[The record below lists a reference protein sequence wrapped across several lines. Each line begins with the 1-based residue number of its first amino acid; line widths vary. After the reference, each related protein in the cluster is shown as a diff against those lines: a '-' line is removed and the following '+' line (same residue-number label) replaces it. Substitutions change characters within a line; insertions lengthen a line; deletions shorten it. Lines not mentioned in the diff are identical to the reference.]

1 MQIDFGSS
9 QPLVS
14 LKIKTVAS
22 LIRETWAITPT
33 NLLKE
38 NLTYSL
44 IFKAYFI
51 KIFAAAKASLVFI
64 KNKCRSSHWQMFF
77 KIGALKN
84 FAIITGKHLCQSLI
98 LIKSQALR
106 CFPVNITKF
115 LRAVIFI
122 EHLRWLL
129 LQMFC
134 FRLYFQKDVA
144 EYIVGIHCIIVS
156 FWNLKSISFTFIH
169 FHLLYHLLSLV
180 VIHCHSLSLV
190 VPLVVTRC
198 YSFSFVVICCTT
210 RYHSLSLDV
219 PLVCLFIN
227 DPHF

>member
-1 MQIDFGSS
+1 M
-9 QPLVS
+9 
-14 LKIKTVAS
+14 
-22 LIRETWAITPT
+22 
-33 NLLKE
+33 
-38 NLTYSL
+38 
-44 IFKAYFI
+44 
-51 KIFAAAKASLVFI
+51 
-64 KNKCRSSHWQMFF
+64 
-77 KIGALKN
+77 
-84 FAIITGKHLCQSLI
+84 
-98 LIKSQALR
+98 
-106 CFPVNITKF
+106 NITKF

-198 YSFSFVVICCTT
+198 YSFSFVVIRCTS
-210 RYHSLSLDV
+210 RCHSLSLDV

-227 DPHF
+227 DLIFSKAASLQRALLLKIVSFAVIFHRKFKEYLF